1 MDTAFSG
8 GRGLGDSLDQS
19 VADVIGPVTRNLIVL
34 RDVHDGLVQ
43 LTLDHLVI
51 GEPLLA
57 HRQICLDVCVA
68 LASRAL
74 QLIVL

>member
-57 HRQICLDVCVA
+57 HRQISLDVSVA
-68 LASRAL
+68 LAG
-74 QLIVL
+74 